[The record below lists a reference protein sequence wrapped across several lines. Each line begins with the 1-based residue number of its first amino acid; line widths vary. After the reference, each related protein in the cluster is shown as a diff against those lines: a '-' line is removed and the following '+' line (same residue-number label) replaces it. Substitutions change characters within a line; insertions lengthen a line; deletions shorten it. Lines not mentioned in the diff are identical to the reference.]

1 MNFLLKKY
9 ISLSW
14 LVIIALGLTIGCQEK
29 PALTGFDQVAWRQD
43 VRSCNNTRP
52 KLISALNKVTPQ
64 LIGLRHNTII
74 EILGKPEGNSLEK
87 SGQRIYYYFVED
99 GPQCNNKTNFKGAKK
114 VFLRFDALDRVN
126 KIILDE

>member
-1 MNFLLKKY
+1 MIFFLKKY
-9 ISLSW
+9 IYLSF
-14 LVIIALGLTIGCQEK
+14 LFIMACGLIAGCQEK

-43 VRSCNNTRP
+43 VRSCNNIRP

-87 SGQRIYYYFVED
+87 SGQRVYYYFVEA
-99 GPQCNNKTNFKGAKK
+99 GPQCSNKTNFKESKK
-114 VFLRFDALDRVN
+114 LFLRFDALDRVN